1 MRLVRSG
8 LDCHRA
14 PIALREQLAFS
25 KERTS
30 QLLRAIAQAPGVDG
44 CVLLSTCNRTE
55 LYVTGAVQEPF
66 RLLCQAAGVATEAF
80 APYIVTQEGD
90 DAAQHLLEV
99 ACGLHSQILGENQII
114 TQVRQAMELGQAAGT
129 ADAALAALFRRAVT
143 AGKRARTEVS
153 IDRGVPSM
161 GTRCREVLAQELGGL
176 RGRRILVIGTAAAR
190 GRGPGPGDAADVPAR
205 RDHRPRRMRDGAVR
219 GAGCRAGGAGRRRLR
234 DGEPALYADTG
245 AVAGGSPSAQSGS

>member
-14 PIALREQLAFS
+14 PITLREQLAFS

-55 LYVTGAVQEPF
+55 LYLTGAVQEPF
-66 RLLCQAAGVATEAF
+66 RLLCQAAGVAAETF

-99 ACGLHSQILGENQII
+99 ACGLHSQILGEDQII
-114 TQVRQAMELGQAAGT
+114 TQVRQAMELAQAAGT

-153 IDRGVPSM
+153 IARGVPSM
-161 GTRCREVLAQELGGL
+161 GTRCREVLDAGAGW
-176 RGRRILVIGTAAAR
+176 AAR
-190 GRGPGPGDAADVPAR
+190 
-205 RDHRPRRMRDGAVR
+205 
-219 GAGCRAGGAGRRRLR
+219 
-234 DGEPALYADTG
+234 
-245 AVAGGSPSAQSGS
+245 

>member
-55 LYVTGAVQEPF
+55 LYLTGAVQEPF
-66 RLLCQAAGVATEAF
+66 RLLCQAAGVAAETF

-161 GTRCREVLAQELGGL
+161 GTRCREVLA
-176 RGRRILVIGTAAAR
+176 
-190 GRGPGPGDAADVPAR
+190 DVPAR
-205 RDHRPRRMRDGAVR
+205 RDHRPRRMWDGAVR